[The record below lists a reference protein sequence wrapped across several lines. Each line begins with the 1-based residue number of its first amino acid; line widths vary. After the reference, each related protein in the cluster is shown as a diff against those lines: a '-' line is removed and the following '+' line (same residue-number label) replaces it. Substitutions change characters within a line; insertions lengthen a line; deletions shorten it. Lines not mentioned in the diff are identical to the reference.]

1 MSSRGTGKYLIIK
14 YSEEA
19 GKTNEEQPER
29 LGDGP
34 YQIQHYKDTPAAEKS
49 KSIKRDHVRQP
60 EMQPCFPLSS
70 APTRAGENACGR
82 CISIE
87 HKRICAVQT
96 QPQPDN

>member
-1 MSSRGTGKYLIIK
+1 MKNSQRGWEMDHIK
-14 YSEEA
+14 YS
-19 GKTNEEQPER
+19 
-29 LGDGP
+29 
-34 YQIQHYKDTPAAEKS
+34 IKDMPAAEKS

-70 APTRAGENACGR
+70 APTRTGENACGR
-82 CISIE
+82 CVSIE